1 MREESCASWNQNA
14 YILSAGSEK
23 KYIYQHGWLYNSGRL
38 LNSCPTLHA

>member
-23 KYIYQHGWLYNSGRL
+23 NTYISMDGSTIVEG
-38 LNSCPTLHA
+38 S